1 MRPTSL
7 AALLLLSNILAMVA
21 APAAGEDTD
30 IGAPPKLAPG
40 QAAPL
45 PKPGPWLSH
54 ARQIKL
60 DFPWP

>member
-30 IGAPPKLAPG
+30 IGAPPKLAPCPSRG
-40 QAAPL
+40 H
-45 PKPGPWLSH
+45 WLSH
-54 ARQIKL
+54 ARQIRL